1 MKVVL
6 EMSQV
11 VAVVGSLAHQ
21 EEPLDEGAVV
31 RSGVVEH
38 LAPPVVCTRESL
50 DNNNNIRI

>member
-21 EEPLDEGAVV
+21 EPLDEGAVV

-38 LAPPVVCTRESL
+38 LAPPVVCRRESL
-50 DNNNNIRI
+50 DNINIRI

>member
-11 VAVVGSLAHQ
+11 VAVVVGSLAHQ
-21 EEPLDEGAVV
+21 EEPLDERAVV

-38 LAPPVVCTRESL
+38 LAPPVVCTRE
-50 DNNNNIRI
+50 REFR

>member
-11 VAVVGSLAHQ
+11 VAVEENSVHPA
-21 EEPLDEGAVV
+21 EPLDEGAVV

-38 LAPPVVCTRESL
+38 LAPPVVCTRE
-50 DNNNNIRI
+50 IYHQY

>member
-21 EEPLDEGAVV
+21 EEPLDERAVV

-38 LAPPVVCTRESL
+38 LAPPVVCTSESL
-50 DNNNNIRI
+50 DNINIRI